1 MIEPTREDVDR
12 MTGPVLLVFG
22 AGWCPHCR
30 AIQPFLDAILA
41 RTPDVQ
47 HIPVEDGRG
56 KPLGRSFR
64 VKLWPT
70 LVFMRDGRVVSRLV
84 RPSSEEIARAFDELG
99 TKGPSESPT
108 A

>member
-1 MIEPTREDVDR
+1 MTEPTREDVDR
-12 MTGPVLLVFG
+12 MSGPVLLEFG
-22 AGWCPHCR
+22 AGWCPHCP
-30 AIQPFLDAILA
+30 AIQPFLDAMLA

-56 KPLGRSFR
+56 KPLGRPFR

-70 LVFMRDGRVVSRLV
+70 LVFMRDGRLVSRLV
-84 RPSSEEIARAFDELG
+84 RPSSEEIAKAIAELG
-99 TKGPSESPT
+99 TKGTLESPT